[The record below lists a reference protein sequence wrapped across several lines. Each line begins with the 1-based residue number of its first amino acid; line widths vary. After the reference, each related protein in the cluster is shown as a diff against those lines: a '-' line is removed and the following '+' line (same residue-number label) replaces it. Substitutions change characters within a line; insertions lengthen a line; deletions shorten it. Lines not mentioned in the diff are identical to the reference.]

1 MRNPTLRESVSTRSS
16 SRLRLRASVG
26 ARRFLSTTQS
36 ICLRSLTA
44 RALRLFQTVSE

>member
-1 MRNPTLRESVSTRSS
+1 MRNPTLRESASTRSS
-16 SRLRLRASVG
+16 RRFLLRASVG
-26 ARRFLSTTQS
+26 ARRLRSTTQS